1 MRDIQSE
8 MKEFWGH
15 SCYAWCLAKLF
26 LGTDNIYNMMGH
38 ILFAWESGYIDND
51 GFVSKPLKFIGT
63 MSKEPRDIQKV
74 KINKIEDIP
83 NEPTIVEMSCPIG
96 GSHFVICHYD
106 GKKVILDFDPSGNS
120 NSWKAQKFI
129 SWRKYLYD

>member
-8 MKEFWGH
+8 MKELWGH
-15 SCYAWCLAKLF
+15 SCYAWCLAKYF

-63 MSKEPRDIQKV
+63 MSKEPKDIQKV
-74 KINKIEDIP
+74 KINKIEDIK
-83 NEPTIVEMSCPIG
+83 EKTIVEWSYKG
-96 GSHFVICHYD
+96 GSHFVIVEN
-106 GKKVILDFDPSGNS
+106 GEVVFDPAGNS
-120 NSWKAQKFI
+120 NSVKYGIPVSFRKFI
-129 SWRKYLYD
+129 Y